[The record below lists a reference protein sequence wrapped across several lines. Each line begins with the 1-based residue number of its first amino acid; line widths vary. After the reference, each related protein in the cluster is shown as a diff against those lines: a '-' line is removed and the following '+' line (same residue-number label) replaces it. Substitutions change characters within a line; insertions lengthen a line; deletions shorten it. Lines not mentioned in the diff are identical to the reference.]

1 MGRKSL
7 IMAFN
12 ARRTK
17 RLQREIGT
25 LLSSTGQEDNCGI
38 CVEIPDEGNMM
49 HIKAYLQGPPDTPY
63 ESGLFLLDVNFPT
76 DYPLMHQRSI
86 SQHGFGILIFP
97 QSLALS
103 VWIPYQQNGH
113 RRYPYTH
120 VYCLSDPSWQHPK
133 QTTHKTQWSLT
144 STSMILQTSWLRPDT
159 GPTNLPQKTRIIVN
173 LENRHHLRRAS
184 CSVANYRTRQ

>member
-1 MGRKSL
+1 
-7 IMAFN
+7 MAFN

-63 ESGLFLLDVNFPT
+63 ESGLFQLDVNFPT
-76 DYPLMHQRSI
+76 DYPLMPPKINFTTRIWHPNI
-86 SQHGFGILIFP
+86 S
-97 QSLALS
+97 S
-103 VWIPYQQNGH
+103 V
-113 RRYPYTH
+113 
-120 VYCLSDPSWQHPK
+120 
-133 QTTHKTQWSLT
+133 
-144 STSMILQTSWLRPDT
+144 T
-159 GPTNLPQKTRIIVN
+159 GPTNLPRKTRIIVN

-184 CSVANYRTRQ
+184 CSVANYR

>member
-1 MGRKSL
+1 MGSKSL

-38 CVEIPDEGNMM
+38 CVEIPDESNMM

-76 DYPLMHQRSI
+76 DYPLMPPKINFTTRIWHPNI
-86 SQHGFGILIFP
+86 SSVTGAICLDTLSTEWAP
-97 QSLALS
+97 ALS
-103 VWIPYQQNGH
+103 V
-113 RRYPYTH
+113 YT
-120 VYCLSDPSWQHPK
+120 CLPLSDPSWQHPK